1 MADGGS
7 ASAAVAFDGG
17 GGGGGAVAGGE
28 AVSVGGWV
36 VPGRARAAV
45 AAVGGFVPARIGGG
59 APEGGLLVREN
70 WGE

>member
-7 ASAAVAFDGG
+7 ASAAVAFGG
-17 GGGGGAVAGGE
+17 VAVGGAVWVA
-28 AVSVGGWV
+28 GWV

-59 APEGGLLVREN
+59 PPEGGLLVREN

>member
-7 ASAAVAFDGG
+7 ASAAVAFD
-17 GGGGGAVAGGE
+17 GGGAVAGGE

-36 VPGRARAAV
+36 VPGRASAAV